1 MYHDIYNC
9 ICQNT
14 KKIRFIIQYVKPT
27 AQLLFRIRFPKGG
40 PTCRRQVVNPRHQTP
55 QGQSVAKPETPG
67 GGGYSSSSRAGRPG
81 RTLWPQN
88 STSVAE
94 TEKGGQNSTMT
105 PPTLEKGGQYS
116 TSVWKVCKKGGS
128 KIYNSKK
135 YRGQNSTSLKMGV
148 KILHAEK

>member
-1 MYHDIYNC
+1 MEN
-9 ICQNT
+9 
-14 KKIRFIIQYVKPT
+14 RT
-27 AQLLFRIRFPKGG
+27 A
-40 PTCRRQVVNPRHQTP
+40 RQ
-55 QGQSVAKPETPG
+55 QGKSEGFDSCDRPWG
-67 GGGYSSSSRAGRPG
+67 GG
-81 RTLWPQN
+81 PQN

-116 TSVWKVCKKGGS
+116 TSVWKVWKKRGW